1 MRKIPP
7 LKALQAFEAA
17 ARNGSFIAAAEELF
31 LTPSAVSHQIRQ
43 LEQRLGLKLFHRSNR
58 RIELTDA
65 GRRYA
70 QEISNAFKQIQTATR
85 DIECTG
91 KSDILT
97 IQSTPSFAAQ
107 WLMPRLARFSAQYN
121 DIDVRLNA
129 SMQTAN
135 IHAGEADIAIRY
147 GDVFPDKGIVVEHLP
162 EENIQILCSP
172 KLMPSEAFSLVQQ
185 VLIHSEVNLYQWR
198 DWARE
203 HSINGLA
210 LDRGPR
216 FDRTFMAIHAATDG
230 VGVALESALMAERE
244 LLEGKLKLPL
254 PHSGAK
260 ISTHRLLYPAIKAQ
274 SPKITAFREWL
285 YAELAQSC
293 AGVENLIE
301 AAKVN
306 HRQTTPEI
314 KDAV

>member
-43 LEQRLGLKLFHRSNR
+43 LENRLGLKLFHRGHRS
-58 RIELTDA
+58 IELTDV
-65 GRRYA
+65 GQRYA
-70 QEISNAFKQIQTATR
+70 RAVSTSFKQIQAATR
-85 DIECTG
+85 DIECSG

-107 WLMPRLARFSAQYN
+107 WLMPRLARFSAQHD

-129 SMQTAN
+129 SMQMAD
-135 IHAGEADIAIRY
+135 IHAEEADVVIRY
-147 GDVFPDKGIVVEHLP
+147 GDVFAEKGIVMESLP
-162 EENIQILCSP
+162 EENIQVLCP
-172 KLMPSEAFSLVQQ
+172 PCLMPSEGFSLCHQ

-198 DWARE
+198 DWAGE
-203 HSINGLA
+203 YGVGGLA

-244 LLEGKLKLPL
+244 LSEGKLLLPL
-254 PHSGAK
+254 ADMGIK
-260 ISTHRLLYPAIKAQ
+260 ISTHKLLYSKIKAQ
-274 SPKITAFREWL
+274 SPKIVLFRAWL
-285 YAELAQSC
+285 YGELAQSC
-293 AGVENLIE
+293 AAVDALIE
-301 AAKVN
+301 ESRRV
-306 HRQTTPEI
+306 
-314 KDAV
+314 